1 MNICM
6 VCDFYY
12 PSMGG
17 VETHIWS
24 LSQCLIKKGYKVI
37 IITHKY
43 NDRQGIRYMTNGLKV
58 YYLPLTTIYDQ
69 IIYPTFI
76 GFFGLFRSILI
87 REQINIVHG
96 HQSTSTLTHECLLY
110 ARTMGYHICYT
121 DHSLFGFNDIN
132 SIHINKC
139 LELLV
144 SDIDHVICVSHACR
158 ENLVMR
164 TNLHPLHVS
173 TIPNAVNISKFLPDP
188 SLRFPTNTINII
200 MLSRLVH
207 RKGIGLAIK
216 VIPLICSQCPLVHF
230 IIGGDGPLKVL
241 LEEMRETYQLM
252 DRVELLGSIEHNV
265 IIYYLLYI
273 MIIYILLLLFK

>member
-17 VETHIWS
+17 VETHLWS
-24 LSQCLIKKGYKVI
+24 LSQCLIKRGHKVI
-37 IITHKY
+37 IVTHKY
-43 NDRQGIRYMTNGLKV
+43 DDRQGVRYMTNGLKV
-58 YYLPLTTIYDQ
+58 YYLPLIPIYDQ
-69 IIYPTFI
+69 IILPTFG

-87 REQINIVHG
+87 REQIQIIHG
-96 HQSTSTLTHECLLY
+96 HQSTSTLTNECLLY

-121 DHSLFGFNDIN
+121 DHSLFGFNDIG

-139 LELLV
+139 LELLL
-144 SDIDHVICVSHACR
+144 SDIDHIICVSHACR

-164 TNLHPLHVS
+164 SNIHPSHVS
-173 TIPNAVNISKFLPDP
+173 TIPNAVNISKFIPDP
-188 SLRFPTNTINII
+188 SLRQPSNTINII

-207 RKGIGLAIK
+207 RKGIKLAAK
-216 VIPLICSQCPLVHF
+216 VIPLICLQCPYIHF

-241 LEEMRETYQLM
+241 LEEMQETHQLM
-252 DRVELLGSIEHNV
+252 NKVELLGAIEHDV
-265 IIYYLLYI
+265 KIIIFMLL
-273 MIIYILLLLFK
+273 